1 MRCVWNKR
9 VLSRSVSIWES
20 SPYCCHE
27 EETSRNSQVL
37 LDSRKAEALTT
48 INPDNIPDTI
58 DLFYFLFT
66 TLVLSQPTSLITET
80 EPTHT
85 HTHTHTH

>member
-1 MRCVWNKR
+1 MRCVWNNEAYLDR
-9 VLSRSVSIWES
+9 CLWES

-58 DLFYFLFT
+58 DLFYFLII
-66 TLVLSQPTSLITET
+66 TLVLSQPTTLITDRT
-80 EPTHT
+80 YTHT
-85 HTHTHTH
+85 H